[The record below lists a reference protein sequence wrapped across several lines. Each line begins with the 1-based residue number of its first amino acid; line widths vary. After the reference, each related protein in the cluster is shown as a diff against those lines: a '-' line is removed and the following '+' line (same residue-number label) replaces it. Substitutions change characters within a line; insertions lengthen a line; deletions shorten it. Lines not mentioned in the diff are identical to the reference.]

1 MALSDP
7 IMSRAQIDQLN
18 QRLQHR
24 KETMISGFA
33 LLIERELT
41 PDQCNVAMPIGARAQ
56 RIVRLPHGWRLW
68 LATAD
73 FIYGTYLELFDD
85 GRIMNM
91 TTRRDEGDDYYWARP
106 SDNEIRN
113 MQR

>member
-1 MALSDP
+1 M
-7 IMSRAQIDQLN
+7 Q
-18 QRLQHR
+18 
-24 KETMISGFA
+24 GFA
-33 LLIERELT
+33 LYQERELR
-41 PDQCNVAMPIGARAQ
+41 PDECIVGMPIGTRAKQ
-56 RIVRLPHGWRLW
+56 LVRLPHGWRLW
-68 LATAD
+68 LATND

-91 TTRRDEGDDYYWARP
+91 TTRRDEGDDFYWARP